1 MPDKIT
7 SNADGTVAVTPI
19 VIRELEDGGMVRV
32 LDTNNSVVW
41 TQAIVNRTRES
52 LVDELKY
59 WKSFVPRDE
68 VARVTMELSNIS
80 DIEAAIT

>member
-59 WKSFVPRDE
+59 WKSVVPRDE